1 MHQEKYFLWN
11 FVFRVVVA
19 AAAGGEGR
27 NMEVDITLEVTALI
41 Y

>member
-1 MHQEKYFLWN
+1 MHQEKYFLRN
-11 FVFRVVVA
+11 LVFWVVA
-19 AAAGGEGR
+19 AAAAEGR